1 MWGARYPCGVS
12 ESQPLPPMD
21 DEERAFRA
29 SLGRLVDWY
38 RIEQTRSLWRAFLP
52 AFVLLP
58 LGSVIVAGAQLPRFV
73 PIDLAPWVTL
83 AGVLVTAS
91 GPFWAISQLL
101 FTIRRDLY
109 VAIRSDGLCIRLD
122 PRAEERVYDWDTVV
136 DAQYDAAR
144 ELICVSLTSAEP
156 VSIAGRFAQLG
167 LPELSRRIRDARRLA
182 VWNRLRPR
190 FKDDELLD

>member
-1 MWGARYPCGVS
+1 MN
-12 ESQPLPPMD
+12 

-29 SLGRLVDWY
+29 SLGRLVEWY

-58 LGSVIVAGAQLPRFV
+58 LGGSIVALAQLPRFV
-73 PIDLAPWVTL
+73 PIGIAPWVTL

-101 FTIRRDLY
+101 QTIRRDLY

-122 PRAEERVYDWDTVV
+122 PHTEEHVYDWDTVL
-136 DAQYDAAR
+136 DAQYDATR
-144 ELICVSLTSAEP
+144 EVICVSLASAEP

-190 FKDDELLD
+190 FEDEQL